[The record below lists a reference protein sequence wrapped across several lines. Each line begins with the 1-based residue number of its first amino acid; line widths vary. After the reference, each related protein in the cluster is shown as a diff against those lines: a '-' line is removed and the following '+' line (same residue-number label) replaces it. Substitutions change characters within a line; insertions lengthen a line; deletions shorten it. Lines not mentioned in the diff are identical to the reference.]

1 MRNIYGFTNENISSF
16 SSLYDFDNAKVLSV
30 LGSGD
35 QYFAS
40 LLYGAKEVD
49 LYDINKDAWNFFVL
63 KYYGI
68 LTLEYDEFFNYF
80 VLNKLNNKKYFDY
93 LVRFLP
99 DDVRSRLC
107 FLYDDYSGLSDYLTP
122 DVSGIN

>member
-68 LTLEYDEFFNYF
+68 LTLEYDEFFY
-80 VLNKLNNKKYFDY
+80 Y
-93 LVRFLP
+93 
-99 DDVRSRLC
+99 
-107 FLYDDYSGLSDYLTP
+107 
-122 DVSGIN
+122 